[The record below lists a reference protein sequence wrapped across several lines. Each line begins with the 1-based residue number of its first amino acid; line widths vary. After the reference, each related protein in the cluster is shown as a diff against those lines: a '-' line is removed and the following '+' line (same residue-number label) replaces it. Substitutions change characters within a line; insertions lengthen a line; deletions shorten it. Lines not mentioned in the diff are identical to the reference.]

1 MGALLSMRKADTALQ
16 LLHNCRAL
24 MRTTPNPG
32 ADMVSTVTG
41 PLPGERAEDA
51 DATSTKS
58 VGTIYANDE
67 MAIAA

>member
-1 MGALLSMRKADTALQ
+1 
-16 LLHNCRAL
+16 
-24 MRTTPNPG
+24 
-32 ADMVSTVTG
+32 MVSTVAD